1 MKLRVLAVLTAALA
15 GARPFPASAHDV
27 PAGVT
32 VWAFLKPEGQRLHLL
47 VRAPLG
53 ALRDVDFPTRGPG
66 YLDLA
71 RADASLRTGANL
83 WIADE
88 VAMYEGDARLPA
100 PRIASVRVSLPS
112 DRSFATWEEA
122 QAHLSAAPLPQDTEL
137 FWSQAM
143 LDVWFEY
150 AIQSPA
156 SAFSIRPGL
165 GRLGQRVVTSLRF
178 LPPGGAVRAF
188 ELSGDPGLVRLDPR
202 WYQAA
207 LRFVELGFFHILD
220 GIDHLLF
227 LFCLV
232 LPFRRPRALVLV
244 VTSFT
249 VAHSVTLIAS
259 AFGLA
264 PDAPWFP
271 LLVETLIAGS
281 IVYMALENIVAPRLR
296 RRWLITFAFGLV
308 HGFGFS
314 FGLQQTLQF
323 AGSHLLT
330 SLVSFNVGIELGQL
344 LVLALALPLLDLAFR
359 SGVPE
364 RIGTII
370 VSALVAHTAWH
381 WLIAR
386 ADALRQFPFPW
397 PDPSAAWLA
406 GAMRWLILAVI
417 AVGLVWLVF
426 GLLLPSARRPTEKE
440 AE

>member
-1 MKLRVLAVLTAALA
+1 
-15 GARPFPASAHDV
+15 
-27 PAGVT
+27 
-32 VWAFLKPEGQRLHLL
+32 
-47 VRAPLG
+47 
-53 ALRDVDFPTRGPG
+53 
-66 YLDLA
+66 
-71 RADASLRTGANL
+71 
-83 WIADE
+83 
-88 VAMYEGDARLPA
+88 
-100 PRIASVRVSLPS
+100 
-112 DRSFATWEEA
+112 
-122 QAHLSAAPLPQDTEL
+122 
-137 FWSQAM
+137 M